1 MKAFRISGRFR
12 MGGAW
17 QPFSKEL
24 AAADE
29 AAAREKLLSIFG
41 SQHGVPRKYIT
52 ITQATEVPPDQV
64 EDHVVRYALEA
75 RK

>member
-12 MGGAW
+12 MGRAW

-41 SQHGVPRKYIT
+41 SQHGLPRKYIA
-52 ITQATEVPPDQV
+52 IAQATEVPLDQI
-64 EDHVVRYALEA
+64 EDHAVRYAVEA